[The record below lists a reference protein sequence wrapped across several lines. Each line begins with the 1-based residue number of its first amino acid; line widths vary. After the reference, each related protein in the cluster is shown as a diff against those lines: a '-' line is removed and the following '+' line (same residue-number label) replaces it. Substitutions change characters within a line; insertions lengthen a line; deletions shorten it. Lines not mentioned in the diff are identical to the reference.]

1 MLAEYKITL
10 SPVTIESAQPDARA
24 MLEATQKKMGFVPN
38 MYNAMATSPGLLKT
52 YMEGYAAFRSKSG
65 FSPAQQEVVFLSI
78 SHVNGCEYCMAAH
91 SFLADAVSAV
101 PGEVTKAIREG
112 GSINNEK
119 LGALY
124 TFTNIMVSKR
134 GLPGQADVEAFL
146 AAGYTENHILEII
159 LAISVKTIS
168 NYTNHLFHTEL
179 DDKFVTHRWDDPS
192 A

>member
-1 MLAEYKITL
+1 
-10 SPVTIESAQPDARA
+10 
-24 MLEATQKKMGFVPN
+24 MGFVPN
-38 MYNAMATSPGLLKT
+38 MYNAMAISPGLLKT
-52 YMEGYAAFRSKSG
+52 YMDGYAAFRSKSG
-65 FSPAQQEVVFLSI
+65 FNPAEQEVVFLSI

-101 PGEVTKAIREG
+101 PGEVTKAIRADASVDEV
-112 GSINNEK
+112 K
-119 LGALY
+119 LGALS
-124 TFTNIMVSKR
+124 TFTKIMVSKR

-146 AAGYTENHILEII
+146 SSGYTENHILEII

-179 DDKFVTHRWDDPS
+179 DNKFTTHKWNDPS